1 MDTSERAAM
10 AVQEAVE
17 RRIRAEYRK
26 AQRELTDKLHGFIEG
41 HKAREA
47 KYRAMV
53 AAGEME
59 QEDFD
64 AWMQGQIFQ
73 SKQWMRMRDSVART
87 LYQADVSAQ
96 KIVNGERGNIFAQSA
111 NHTLYDLEHETGVT
125 FGFELY
131 DQSTVAKILRE
142 QPRLLPPK
150 KVAEAK
156 DIEWYQHKINSVVVQ
171 GIIQGEGIGQIASRV
186 GRETGELSRNAMLRN
201 ARTAMTSAHSA
212 GKLDAMHAMKE
223 RGIDVKK
230 RWVATLDLKTR
241 PAHAS
246 LDGVEVDIDE
256 PFTTPMGDIERPGDP
271 NAPACLVFNC
281 RCMLFSVFGKYPASY
296 TRRDMNG
303 EMVKDMTYEEWAKAH
318 GYVKQPKKK
327 EHVIAQGTDI
337 SGTWTRR
344 ADQFQ
349 FEINDVLNAQ
359 GFDGVPRVVDPEEF
373 DKAVQESHFIA
384 QRSYTGEN
392 QEQAELYQDMLYNGE
407 WYVACT
413 TGGAQY
419 GQGMYCAADYTGTL
433 TSGIRE
439 EMQHY
444 RELNESKIGD
454 KQREYAEKLY
464 QEEMH
469 SVALPFDE
477 KYRSALTDEFAITS
491 LWTSPNSEE
500 RLFVRRWIAENGD
513 SAEKLREAL
522 VRAQTIGM
530 QKGMDIEKL
539 SKEEF
544 AKLYP
549 HLAPKSIT
557 ETLTLD
563 PSAKVI
569 TYDEA
574 RELHRKYMAEHSYEV
589 TRARAEKTIFDGMGL
604 SPKQQKDYEQMLKG
618 YSGATTKKQVEKYEA
633 VKAKLGYDTAK
644 VSELEQKV
652 KEEYNRLKAREI
664 SDVGSHMAALGYDAI
679 NAEGH
684 GASGSYTVILNRT
697 KVIFRRGA

>member
-10 AVQEAVE
+10 EVQEAVE
-17 RRIRAEYRK
+17 RRIRVEYRK
-26 AQRELTDKLHGFIEG
+26 AQRELTDKLHGYIEA

-47 KYRAMV
+47 KYRALV
-53 AAGEME
+53 ASGKMS

-73 SKQWMRMRDSVART
+73 SKQWMRMRDSVAKT

-156 DIEWYQHKINSVVVQ
+156 DIAWYQHKINSVVVQ

-318 GYVKQPKKK
+318 GYGTQPKQP
-327 EHVIAQGTDI
+327 EEDRVVVQGTDI

-344 ADQFQ
+344 KDKFE

-359 GFDGVPRVVDPEEF
+359 GFDGLPRVVDPEEF
-373 DKAVQESHFIA
+373 DRMVEESHFIA
-384 QRSYTGEN
+384 QRTYTAAD
-392 QEQAELYQDMLYNGE
+392 QAQVDLYQDMLYNGD

-433 TSGIRE
+433 TDGIRE
-439 EMQHY
+439 EMEHY
-444 RELNESKIGD
+444 KGLYDRKFGEVDEEQVSKAIEVAIGRD
-454 KQREYAEKLY
+454 RADAEKWGYVLDEKERREY
-464 QEEMH
+464 
-469 SVALPFDE
+469 
-477 KYRSALTDEFAITS
+477 YRWQMVDMKMA
-491 LWTSPNSEE
+491 
-500 RLFVRRWIAENGD
+500 GD
-513 SAEKLREAL
+513 VIEA
-522 VRAQTIGM
+522 QYGI
-530 QKGMDIEKL
+530 KGHN
-539 SKEEF
+539 F
-544 AKLYP
+544 
-549 HLAPKSIT
+549 LAFSHT

-563 PSAKVI
+563 PSAKII
-569 TYDEA
+569 TYDDALKLRSQGYAKA
-574 RELHRKYMAEHSYEV
+574 RVRKV
-589 TRARAEKTIFDGMGL
+589 
-604 SPKQQKDYEQMLKG
+604 
-618 YSGATTKKQVEKYEA
+618 
-633 VKAKLGYDTAK
+633 YDTLVNDDSVIGEIATK
-644 VSELEQKV
+644 LSAISHETVSAD
-652 KEEYNRLKAREI
+652 KAREMMFSRFYADI
-664 SDVGSHMAALGYDAI
+664 APNEDSPHDEWTKFRQKYKIKVPQSVDIWGKYGRMIDDAYHNALNGMDVGSVAALYGYDAI

-684 GASGSYTVILNRT
+684 GESGSYTVILNRT